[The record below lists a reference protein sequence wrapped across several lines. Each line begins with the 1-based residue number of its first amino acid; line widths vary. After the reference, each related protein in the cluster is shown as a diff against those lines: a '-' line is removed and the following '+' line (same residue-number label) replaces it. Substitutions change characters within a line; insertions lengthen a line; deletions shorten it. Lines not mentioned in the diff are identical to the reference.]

1 MEGTAGAKAGSR
13 GWPQQQSRD
22 RARRR
27 GRRGQTIPASAWGC
41 GLGLPSLPHRRAQ
54 GGWARSAGG
63 WAVKFPLR
71 PPRLVWGWPRRHLG
85 RVGGGSLGCDN
96 GISPRR
102 PGTAEQLAWGPAG
115 GVRGADPLGSA
126 RMTRRR
132 AHHLTEGETKAQTP
146 GTAQTLTLA
155 SWETVPESPFPSPPV
170 LPWVSNTWSYVGSGG
185 ALWACFPNWKVCPCC
200 QRGSSSNFFLPGVP
214 PTYPSRPG
222 KISAEESHSLSEK
235 KAQPR
240 DARCTKDPFL
250 STPYFQPSPPGI
262 CP

>member
-1 MEGTAGAKAGSR
+1 MGPSGWREGCGPSGIGQDDTT
-13 GWPQQQSRD
+13 QSSPSD
-22 RARRR
+22 RR
-27 GRRGQTIPASAWGC
+27 GNQGTDPRHSSNPNSGF
-41 GLGLPSLPHRRAQ
+41 LGNR
-54 GGWARSAGG
+54 
-63 WAVKFPLR
+63 
-71 PPRLVWGWPRRHLG
+71 
-85 RVGGGSLGCDN
+85 
-96 GISPRR
+96 
-102 PGTAEQLAWGPAG
+102 
-115 GVRGADPLGSA
+115 
-126 RMTRRR
+126 
-132 AHHLTEGETKAQTP
+132 
-146 GTAQTLTLA
+146 
-155 SWETVPESPFPSPPV
+155 VPESPFPSPPV